1 MRALL
6 LAAGLGTRLAPF
18 THSTPKCLVPF
29 GSTTLL
35 DIWIESLV
43 RAGVERIMVN
53 LHHLPELVVDRLDR
67 SPHRDRVETVFEE
80 QLLGTAGTLR
90 RNRDFFQGGDGML
103 VHADNLCLVDLGLF
117 LAAHENRPAGCD
129 LTLMAFRTEFPAEC
143 GICEVDVR
151 SVLRGFREKDPNID
165 GNLANAAV
173 FVLTPKVYESLGS
186 ERDFS
191 SEVLPR
197 YVGRAFVWES
207 SGYLQDVGVP
217 ERYAEA
223 LEAYRRHRR

>member
-6 LAAGLGTRLAPF
+6 LAAGLGTRLAPL

-29 GSTTLL
+29 GPTTLL

-43 RAGVERIMVN
+43 GAGVERIMVN

-90 RNRDFFQGGDGML
+90 RNQDFFQGADGML
-103 VHADNLCLVDLGLF
+103 VHADNLCLVDLGSF
-117 LAAHENRPAGCD
+117 MAAHEHRPVGCD

-143 GICEVDVR
+143 GICEVDDH
-151 SVLRGFREKDPNID
+151 SVLRGYREKDPHAD

-173 FVLTPKVYESLGS
+173 FLLTPGVYESLGS

-197 YVGRAFVWES
+197 FVGRAFVWELD
-207 SGYLQDVGVP
+207 GYLQDVGTP

-223 LEAYRRHRR
+223 LDVYRKRSG